1 VQHTIRTPIV
11 DTSILVDGERV
22 AIERGS
28 LVLASLGA
36 GNHDPSVFEH
46 PHLLDFSR
54 KNANRHLSFSAGVH
68 YCLGASLAKLEA
80 EVVLTTLV
88 KSFDKIEAA
97 TEPEWR
103 DRLTIRGVTKYEL
116 SVQPLTSTR

>member
-1 VQHTIRTPIV
+1 
-11 DTSILVDGERV
+11 
-22 AIERGS
+22 
-28 LVLASLGA
+28 
-36 GNHDPSVFEH
+36 
-46 PHLLDFSR
+46 
-54 KNANRHLSFSAGVH
+54 LSFSAGVH

-88 KSFDKIEAA
+88 KSFDKIKAT